1 MNRNSRLNYRKRFR
15 EVAFSILSFALVMGC
30 GRSSETTI
38 QKILTDDGKTLT
50 KVSAQ
55 LNWHPEVEHGGLY
68 QAVAD
73 KTFEEAGFEVEII
86 PGGVGTPI
94 ASELVLGR
102 SQFAITNADD
112 VVLFREQG
120 ADIVAVL
127 ATMQNHP
134 RCIISRA
141 DSGVKT
147 FEDLAG
153 KTFQCGGGRPYLT
166 FLKNRGLLDNV
177 QQVPYHN
184 SIATLVSDP
193 NVVIQ
198 GYSFAEPLLARQQ
211 GVEVNLLM
219 VSDLGW
225 NPYSSVLV
233 TTGDLIRK
241 NPELVRQYVA
251 ATRTGWQHYVTDP
264 TLGNQMILAA
274 NSQGMT
280 AEALEFGSQELRPLA
295 MPDGAALESIGIMTS
310 ERWDTLVRQMVEMKL
325 VEASNVK
332 GSDCFTS
339 EFLEPIPGS

>member
-1 MNRNSRLNYRKRFR
+1 MKRLRFPIHVLLFCFVALCWCCLFGTMGCSRNS
-15 EVAFSILSFALVMGC
+15 EPAV
-30 GRSSETTI
+30 RSVVS
-38 QKILTDDGKTLT
+38 QDGKTLT
-50 KVSAQ
+50 PVRAQ
-55 LNWHPEVEHGGLY
+55 LNWHPEAEHGGLY

-73 KTFEEAGFEVEII
+73 RTFEEAGFKVEIV
-86 PGGVGTPI
+86 PGSGGTPI

-127 ATMQNHP
+127 AVMQNHP
-134 RCIISRA
+134 RCIIARS

-147 FEDLAG
+147 FADLAG

-166 FLKNRGLLDNV
+166 FLKERGLLDKV
-177 QQVPYHN
+177 RQVPYHN
-184 SIATLVSDP
+184 SIASLVGDP

-219 VSDLGW
+219 VSELGW

-233 TTGDLIRK
+233 TTGTLIRED
-241 NPELVRQYVA
+241 PELVRRFVT
-251 ATRTGWQHYVTDP
+251 ATQTGWQHYVSDP
-264 TLGNQMILAA
+264 TLGNQLILEA

-280 AEALEFGSQELRPLA
+280 AEVLEFGSEGLRSLA
-295 MPDGAALESIGIMTS
+295 MPEGVPLERVGEMTS
-310 ERWDTLVRQMVEMKL
+310 ERWTTLVQQMVEMKL
-325 VEASNVK
+325 VDAERVQA
-332 GSDCFTS
+332 SDCFTTQFI
-339 EFLEPIPGS
+339 ETR